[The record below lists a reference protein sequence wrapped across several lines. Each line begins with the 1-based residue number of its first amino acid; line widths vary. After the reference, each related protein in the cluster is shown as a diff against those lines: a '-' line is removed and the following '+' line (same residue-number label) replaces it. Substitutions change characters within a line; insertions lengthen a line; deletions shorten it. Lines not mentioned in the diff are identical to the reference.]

1 MSFLLVGKG
10 DGEKNISRVNWQV
23 QRERENLHFMCFETP
38 PPLTNISLLIVLIK
52 QANPEAKQKVWL

>member
-1 MSFLLVGKG
+1 MGKRTFLESTGRCR
-10 DGEKNISRVNWQV
+10 E
-23 QRERENLHFMCFETP
+23 RERENLHFMCFETP